1 MSVLACTK
9 YNKLESITEL
19 ASELVKIINE
29 ETVFVCIGT
38 DRSTADSFAP
48 FIGSKLKESDLF
60 NYPVYGT
67 IENPVH
73 ALNLK
78 DYINFIK
85 KEHPHSNI
93 IAIDA
98 AISTVNE
105 IGTIKIREGKLYPG
119 AGANKKLP
127 PIGNYSVVGIM
138 SNDNFSFSTVRLHHT
153 IKMANVIVESIVLAV
168 NMQKELRGD
177 LYEVKE

>member
-1 MSVLACTK
+1 MFKNVKVNYEDIDAKIKLAKRFNQILDENT
-9 YNKLESITEL
+9 
-19 ASELVKIINE
+19 II
-29 ETVFVCIGT
+29 VCIGT

-78 DYINFIK
+78 DYIDFIK

-98 AISTVNE
+98 AIGTVNE

-127 PIGNYSVVGIM
+127 PIGDYSVVGVM
-138 SNDNFSFSTVRLHHT
+138 SNDNFSFSTVRLYHT
-153 IKMANVIVESIVLAV
+153 IKMANVIVESIVLAM

-177 LYEVKE
+177 LYEIKE